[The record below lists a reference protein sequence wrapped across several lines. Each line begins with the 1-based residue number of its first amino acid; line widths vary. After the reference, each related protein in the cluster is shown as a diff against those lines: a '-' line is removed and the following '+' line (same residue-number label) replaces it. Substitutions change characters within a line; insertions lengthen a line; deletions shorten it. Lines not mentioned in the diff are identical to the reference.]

1 MGSERYPPR
10 HSITQSIAQ
19 NTSRSL
25 FVHHATLSDLE
36 PSVGYYG
43 QNGLEGSRREGDKE
57 PGTVGLSAS
66 FQGLFD
72 YINWKRNQVF
82 EAREPHKAFDSSQER
97 SKETSALSHATS
109 AAIAADWL

>member
-1 MGSERYPPR
+1 MMGSERYPPR
-10 HSITQSIAQ
+10 HSITQ
-19 NTSRSL
+19 RYVRKSL

-72 YINWKRNQVF
+72 YINRKRNQVF

-97 SKETSALSHATS
+97 SKETNCGRYVEEPLTGYIRA
-109 AAIAADWL
+109 